1 MPRFSFKRSVLRPSG
16 LLGLAA
22 AILFLYAGSAAN
34 FMDMA
39 LSVIT
44 IFVGVSIIATVF
56 IFLALVFYHLVLK
69 PLLSDN

>member
-1 MPRFSFKRSVLRPSG
+1 MPQFSFKRSVLRPSC

-22 AILFLYAGSAAN
+22 AIWFLYAGSPAN

-44 IFVGVSIIATVF
+44 IFVGVSFIAVVF
-56 IFLALVFYHLVLK
+56 IFLAHAFYHLVLK